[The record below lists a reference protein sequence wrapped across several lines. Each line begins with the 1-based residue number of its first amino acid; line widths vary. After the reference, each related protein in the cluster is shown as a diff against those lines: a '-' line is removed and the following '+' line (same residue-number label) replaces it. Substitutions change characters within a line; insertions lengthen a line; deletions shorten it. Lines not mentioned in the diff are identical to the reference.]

1 MFRTL
6 RWRIIAAFAAVIV
19 LAVLLSIGVAY
30 WSSQSQL
37 QTLLEDIAE
46 DEAHSLAEA
55 VEVQYNRTRDWGEVT
70 RLLGEFGYDSTWV
83 PEGFELEFG
92 EVVFADEIN
101 DAQIVGSEFFIE
113 DVFVNEIRPIIID
126 TNNIVLFDGY
136 GEMTGRALDI
146 DLPDASEPLIDWQT
160 GESIGTL
167 SVIVTD
173 IFLAD
178 EFNQF
183 LSGMLF
189 STLSGGLLTAA
200 LALLIAVWLAR
211 RITAPVTALTA
222 AAASLAAS
230 GSSDV
235 LPVNSADELGQM
247 SQTFNQMTSALT
259 EQRQLRQRL
268 IRDVS
273 HELGTPLSVIQL
285 ETKAMQDE
293 MQTPDEAATAIQ
305 QEVALLHN
313 LVQDLELIAESDA
326 GALRLNCEPVD
337 AADFLDLAVSRW
349 RTQAETAG
357 IQLQLAIDGSLPT
370 IEIDEL
376 RMNQVMGNLIRN
388 ALHYS
393 EQGGQIVVSAEST
406 PSALTIRVGDT
417 GVGISAEHL
426 PHIFERFYRVDAS
439 RQRVSGGRGLG
450 LAIVKQ
456 IVALHGGE
464 ISAESKLSVGSTF
477 TVSLPIG

>member
-1 MFRTL
+1 MFRSL

-37 QTLLEDIAE
+37 QALLGDIAE
-46 DEAHSLAEA
+46 EEAHSLAEA
-55 VEVQYNRTRDWGEVT
+55 VEVQYNRTRDWAEVT
-70 RLLGEFGYDSTWV
+70 RLLAEFGYDSTLTSEAFGMDFGSGV
-83 PEGFELEFG
+83 FGFDEDAVDGAF
-92 EVVFADEIN
+92 FADEI
-101 DAQIVGSEFFIE
+101 
-113 DVFVNEIRPIIID
+113 FVNEIRPIIID

-136 GEMTGRALDI
+136 GDMTGHELEI
-146 DLPDASEPLIDWQT
+146 DLPDASEPIIDWQT
-160 GESIGTL
+160 GEPIGSL

-173 IFLAD
+173 IYLAD

-326 GALRLNCEPVD
+326 GELRLNCESLAV
-337 AADFLDLAVSRW
+337 ADFLDLAVSRW
-349 RTQAETAG
+349 RTQAEAAG
-357 IQLQLAIDGSLPT
+357 IALQLAIDGTLPAL
-370 IEIDEL
+370 EIDEL

-388 ALHYS
+388 ALHYT
-393 EQGGQIVVSAEST
+393 EQGGQVVVSAEST
-406 PSALTIRVGDT
+406 TSGITIQVRDC

-426 PHIFERFYRVDAS
+426 PHIFERFYRVDVS
-439 RQRVSGGRGLG
+439 RQRASGGRGLG

-456 IVALHGGE
+456 IVELHGGG
-464 ISAESKLSVGSTF
+464 ISAESEPSAGSTF
-477 TVSLPIG
+477 TVTLPTT

>member
-37 QTLLEDIAE
+37 QALLGDIAE
-46 DEAHSLAEA
+46 EEAHSLAEA
-55 VEVQYNRTRDWGEVT
+55 VEVQYNRTGDWDEVV
-70 RLLGEFGYDSTWV
+70 RLLAEFGYDSTLT
-83 PEGFELEFG
+83 PEAFGMDFGGGVFGFDEEAVDGAF
-92 EVVFADEIN
+92 FAE
-101 DAQIVGSEFFIE
+101 E
-113 DVFVNEIRPIIID
+113 VFVNEIRPIIID
-126 TNNIVLFDGY
+126 PNNIVLFDGY
-136 GEMTGRALDI
+136 GEMTGRELEI
-146 DLPDASEPLIDWQT
+146 DLPDASEPIIDWQT
-160 GESIGTL
+160 GEPIGTL

-173 IFLAD
+173 IYLAD

-189 STLSGGLLTAA
+189 STLSGGFLTAA
-200 LALLIAVWLAR
+200 LAILIAVWLAR

-259 EQRQLRQRL
+259 EQRELRQRL

-326 GALRLNCEPVD
+326 GALRLNCESVD

-349 RTQAETAG
+349 QTQAEAAG
-357 IQLQLAIDGSLPT
+357 VQLRLAIDETLPA

-388 ALHYS
+388 ALYYT
-393 EQGGQIVVSAEST
+393 EQGGEVVVSAEST
-406 PSALTIRVGDT
+406 PSTMMIQVRDT

-426 PHIFERFYRVDAS
+426 PHIFERFYRVDAA
-439 RQRVSGGRGLG
+439 RQRGRGGRGLG

-456 IVALHGGE
+456 LVELHGGG
-464 ISAESKLSVGSTF
+464 ISAESRPAVGSTF
-477 TVSLPIG
+477 SINLPAG